1 MHNRFAF
8 HAPHPKRKIAGFA
21 VLFLALAAIPLH
33 AQVRQYRGIW
43 IDTFNSNLNN
53 HNDVVIA
60 VNNAVAAHANAIF
73 AQVRRRGDS
82 WYLNSLEPPPD
93 SVPIAPGFDALQD
106 LITVA
111 HGNGIEVHAW
121 VIVADIYS
129 RNPTVFPPIPQHVFA
144 QHGFNPVTRQ
154 FYTGRDNWLTK
165 TLIRDGTAGITFN
178 GQRFVSDFWIDLGH
192 PDAEAYTV
200 NVLIHLIENYDI
212 DGLHFDRIRYPDIS
226 ITGQTPSTG
235 ANVGYNETN
244 LARFNAHYALPA
256 VNVPAPGDLQWMQWR
271 RDQVTN
277 FVRRVYLNAIAIK
290 PQMKISGALI
300 VFGGIN
306 NPNNESSWNSAEAY
320 WRVYQDW
327 RAWTEEGILDI
338 AMPMNYK
345 REDVPPSTQATMF
358 DQWNEWT
365 RNHAYNRSTVI
376 GQGAFLNGFEGSL
389 RQVRRALQPS
399 AVTGNSASGVSLYS
413 MATPNPVTTVT
424 KNPFT
429 FPVPNLDTPPRP
441 FSEWVSALVTG
452 KSVNGT
458 VLYEDPNAHPAPVFA
473 DFATPPDM
481 LWKSNPTL
489 GYLKGFVK
497 DENSNFLDAS
507 AVTISRVNDGTSP
520 TGRTSVQTQTD
531 GGGFYGGVD
540 LAPGNYTVTF
550 APVGASPYT
559 TECTTQVRAGQVANF
574 DVTIDR
580 HSPQNSLSVDP
591 ASIWPPNHQL
601 VAVTLSG
608 TSTDVGT
615 GLDQITIRVHDE
627 YGQIEP
633 VVGNVNGSGGTELSW
648 TRSFE
653 LEAARDGD
661 DHDGRTY
668 TIEVTTTDRACNSTT
683 SSIVVTVPHD
693 QRNH

>member
-1 MHNRFAF
+1 MRSHFAVR
-8 HAPHPKRKIAGFA
+8 APHCNRKIA
-21 VLFLALAAIPLH
+21 VSLLLLFLAFAAKPSH

-53 HNDVVIA
+53 HNDVVAA
-60 VNNAVAAHANAIF
+60 VNNVVAAHANAIF
-73 AQVRRRGDS
+73 AQIRRRGDA

-93 SVPIAPGFDALQD
+93 GVPIAPGFDVLQD

-121 VIVADIYS
+121 VIAADIYS
-129 RNPTVFPPIPQHVFA
+129 RNPTVFPPVPQHVFA

-165 TLIRDGTAGITFN
+165 TLIPDGTATITFN
-178 GQRFVSDFWIDLGH
+178 GQRIGADFWIDLGH

-200 NVLIHLIENYDI
+200 NVLLHLVENYDI

-226 ITGQTPSTG
+226 ITGQTPATG
-235 ANVGYNETN
+235 ASIGYNETN
-244 LARFNAHYALPA
+244 VARFNAHYGLPA
-256 VNVPAPGDLQWMQWR
+256 ANVPTPGNAQWMQWR

-290 PQMKISGALI
+290 PQIKISASLI

-306 NPNNESSWNSAEAY
+306 NPNTESSWNSAEAY

-345 REDVPPSTQATMF
+345 REDVPTQATMF
-358 DQWNEWT
+358 DQWTEWT
-365 RNHAYNRSTVI
+365 RNHAYNRSTII
-376 GQGAFLNGFEGSL
+376 GQGAFLNAFEGSL

-399 AVTGNSASGVSLYS
+399 AVTGNSAAGVSLYS
-413 MATPNPVTTVT
+413 MATPDVALP

-429 FPVPNLDTPPRP
+429 FPTPNLNTPLRP
-441 FSEWVSALVTG
+441 FSEWASALVTG
-452 KSVNGT
+452 KSANGT
-458 VLYEDPNAHPAPVFA
+458 VLYEDPNAYPAPVFA

-481 LWKSNPTL
+481 PWKSNPTL

-497 DENSNFLDAS
+497 DETGSFLDAG
-507 AVTISRVNDGTSP
+507 AVTILRVDDGTSP
-520 TGRTSVQTQTD
+520 SGRTSVQTQTD

-540 LAPGNYTVTF
+540 LAPGNYTATF
-550 APVGASPYT
+550 APVGAAPYT
-559 TECTTQVRAGQVANF
+559 TQCTTQVRAGQVANF

-580 HSPQNSLSVDP
+580 NSPQSSLSVDP
-591 ASIWPPNHQL
+591 AAIWPPNHQF
-601 VAVTLSG
+601 VTVTLSG
-608 TSTDVGT
+608 TSSDVGT
-615 GLDQITIRVHDE
+615 GLDQIAIRVHDE
-627 YGQIEP
+627 YGQVEP
-633 VVGNVNGSGGTELSW
+633 IVGNVDGSGSGELNW
-648 TRSFE
+648 MRSFE
-653 LEAARDGD
+653 LEAARDGND
-661 DHDGRTY
+661 RDGRTY
-668 TIEVTTTDRACNSTT
+668 TIEVTTTDRACNSST
-683 SSIVVTVPHD
+683 SSILVIVPHD
-693 QRNH
+693 QRN